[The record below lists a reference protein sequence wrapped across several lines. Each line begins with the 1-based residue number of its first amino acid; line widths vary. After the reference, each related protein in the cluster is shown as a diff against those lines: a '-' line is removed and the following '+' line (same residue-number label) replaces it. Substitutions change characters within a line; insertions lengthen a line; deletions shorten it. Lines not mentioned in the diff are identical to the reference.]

1 MKERTPRP
9 RPRIARCD
17 ACTGDRDVASA
28 LFVAT
33 ATATAAPRLFVAGCG
48 YVGLHVANE
57 ARSRGYE
64 VSGSVRNAEKAENLR
79 AAGFDAHVFDLD
91 DGYTGLDDRGLA
103 ALASATHVLAT
114 VPPVA
119 DFDRDRSSRC
129 TARAGGE
136 GVAALGGLPLDDE
149 RVRRHGGGWVDERAE
164 TRVPAAAAPP
174 RGCRPSASGLELRAR
189 SGGRLASHV
198 FRLAGIYGPGRSALH
213 TVARS
218 AGTSVAAARA
228 RRADDTP
235 PPPLLGHLRAERPDG
250 LAPKY
255 VSRVHVADIGAALL
269 ASMEAPAASA
279 SAAVYNIGDD
289 EPAPRQEV
297 MAHAAHL
304 LGCRS
309 PRRRRPARRASAP
322 TARARRAQAR
332 RQPPDARRA
341 AAARPR
347 VPELPR
353 GLQGGDRGHL
363 DFSYKQESNL

>member
-1 MKERTPRP
+1 MS
-9 RPRIARCD
+9 A
-17 ACTGDRDVASA
+17 A
-28 LFVAT
+28 LFVVTAT
-33 ATATAAPRLFVAGCG
+33 ATATPRLFVAGCG

-57 ARSRGYE
+57 ARARGYE

-79 AAGFDAHVFDLD
+79 AAGFDAHIFDLD

-114 VPPVA
+114 VPPGA
-119 DFDRDRSSRC
+119 DFDRDPLLALHGDALAAEGTSLRW
-129 TARAGGE
+129 AGYLSTTSVYG
-136 GVAALGGLPLDDE
+136 D
-149 RVRRHGGGWVDERAE
+149 HGGGWVDERAE
-164 TRVPAAAAPP
+164 TRVPAGGRAAA
-174 RGCRPSASGLELRAR
+174 RLQAEREWLELRAR

-228 RRADDTP
+228 ARRADDDAP

-279 SAAVYNIGDD
+279 GGAVYNIGDD

-304 LGCRS
+304 LGLPLTEEAAAGAPGER
-309 PRRRRPARRASAP
+309 ADRRARGEHKRVDNRRM
-322 TARARRAQAR
+322 RA
-332 RQPPDARRA
+332 
-341 AAARPR
+341 
-347 VPELPR
+347 ELLPR
-353 GLQGGDRGHL
+353 GLA
-363 DFSYKQESNL
+363 FPSYREGLQAVIDAAT